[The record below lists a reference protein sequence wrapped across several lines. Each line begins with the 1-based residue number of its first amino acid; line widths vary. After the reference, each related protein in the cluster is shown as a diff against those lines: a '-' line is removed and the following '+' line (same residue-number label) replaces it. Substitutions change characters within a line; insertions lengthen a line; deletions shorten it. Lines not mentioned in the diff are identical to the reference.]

1 MAFSNIVT
9 VTDRQSRAC
18 LFNFSGDSFGDVFQL
33 AKPEGV
39 REEEGRAEGRGEE
52 ERGKRRETCK
62 LPGNASDFSLSD
74 AAPTAAGT
82 AKLPPHYGRNIRSV
96 AAC

>member
-39 REEEGRAEGRGEE
+39 REEEGRAEGRREEGETK
-52 ERGKRRETCK
+52 G
-62 LPGNASDFSLSD
+62 
-74 AAPTAAGT
+74 AARDQ
-82 AKLPPHYGRNIRSV
+82 LQ
-96 AAC
+96 